1 MRKIVVSEFVTL
13 DGVIQDPGGVGE
25 IERGGWNIP
34 YVNDEFA
41 KYKFDELSAS
51 DALLLGRVTYQ
62 GFAAAWPDASHTE
75 TGGDYATMMNSYPKY
90 VVSTTLD
97 QAAWNNSHLIKA
109 NVVEEVSKLK
119 QQPGKDILVFG
130 SGELVQMLMQHGLID
145 EYHLQIHPVVLGSGK
160 RLFRDGSTTNLRLVE
175 TQTFSSGVVALTYQ
189 PAQRE

>member
-75 TGGDYATMMNSYPKY
+75 TEGDYATMMNSCPKY

-97 QAAWNNSHLIKA
+97 KAAWNNSHLIKA

-130 SGELVQMLMQHGLID
+130 SGELVQMLMQHGLVD
-145 EYHLQIHPVVLGSGK
+145 EYHLQVHPVVLGSGK
-160 RLFRDGSTTNLRLVE
+160 RLFGEGSTMPLKLVE
-175 TQTFSSGVVALTYQ
+175 TKPFSSGVVALTYQ